1 MKIEID
7 DMFAEQVVIQML
19 HESMEML
26 EKDLVAYKE
35 GDGPYIAVFSTDPDE
50 DVKQLKKQIKAF
62 KRVLSWYEPQVDRHD
77 H

>member
-7 DMFAEQVVIQML
+7 DMFTEQVVIQML

-26 EKDLVAYKE
+26 ENDLAAYKK
-35 GDGPYIAVFSTDPDE
+35 GDQPFIAVFSTDPVE
-50 DVKQLKKQIKAF
+50 DAKLLKKQIKAF

-77 H
+77 

>member
-26 EKDLVAYKE
+26 EKDLEAYE
-35 GDGPYIAVFSTDPDE
+35 AGGHPFIAVFSTDPDE
-50 DVKQLKKQIKAF
+50 DVKRLKKQIKAF
-62 KRVLSWYEPQVDRHD
+62 KRVLSWYEPQVTCDD
-77 H
+77 